1 MCLNRGSI
9 TVDEA
14 LIASDSDIKCASGTD
29 ERGTILSAGSAVH
42 CDHNI
47 HTLLQNVVAAVE
59 QMVSASMDSAGVHL
73 DLLKLNVFVWQST
86 ATHPHHPALDRAVCA
101 VITDMDYL

>member
-1 MCLNRGSI
+1 MHQIQISSVPVEQTREVLYYQLVLQY
-9 TVDEA
+9 TV
-14 LIASDSDIKCASGTD
+14 
-29 ERGTILSAGSAVH
+29 TII
-42 CDHNI
+42 I

-73 DLLKLNVFVWQST
+73 DLLKLNVFVWQSA
-86 ATHPHHPALDRAVCA
+86 ATHPHHPALDTAVCA